1 MALTLAATITVLS
14 YIKPVFGIIEKEY
27 VFTIILILGVFSL
40 TLYTKR
46 AITKFGFI
54 RKIEVNRRKI
64 IFKLLHIAVY
74 VLTAILLAIIWGVD
88 LKQFSVFISSV
99 LAVLGV
105 GFFAQWSLLSNLTAS
120 VILFFNHPVRLGN
133 RIRILDK
140 EFDWTGVVED
150 ITGFYLFLKTDDGRS
165 ITLPN
170 SLVLQKGIEILDK
183 KESIDPS
190 SESL

>member
-1 MALTLAATITVLS
+1 MVSKEFIYTGVLVISIITS
-14 YIKPVFGIIEKEY
+14 
-27 VFTIILILGVFSL
+27 
-40 TLYTKR
+40 TLYLKR

-54 RKIEVNRRKI
+54 KEIEINRRKI
-64 IFKLLHIAVY
+64 IFKLLDLATY
-74 VLTAILLAIIWGVD
+74 TLTAIILAIIWGVD

-140 EFDWTGVVED
+140 DFDWTGVVED
-150 ITGFYLFLKTDDGRS
+150 ITGFYLFLKTDDGRK
-165 ITLPN
+165 ITIPN
-170 SLVLQKGIEILDK
+170 SLVLQKGIEILELNDT
-183 KESIDPS
+183 KEALSNDPEKVID
-190 SESL
+190 

>member
-1 MALTLAATITVLS
+1 MVSKEFIYTGILLISIIIFTV
-14 YIKPVFGIIEKEY
+14 YI
-27 VFTIILILGVFSL
+27 
-40 TLYTKR
+40 KR

-54 RKIEVNRRKI
+54 KEIEINRRKI
-64 IFKLLHIAVY
+64 IFKLFNLTLYI
-74 VLTAILLAIIWGVD
+74 LTAIILAIIWGVD

-120 VILFFNHPVRLGN
+120 VILFFNHPIRLGH

-140 EFDWTGVVED
+140 EFDWTGIVED
-150 ITGFYLFLKTDDGRS
+150 ITGFYLFLKTDDGRN
-165 ITLPN
+165 ITIPN

-183 KESIDPS
+183 KTS
-190 SESL
+190 STIENPQNTEKQDNTQS